1 MRANLQEHHLFTFL
15 FRRRWIDVAWLLLLA
30 GFIFAG
36 MPLATFHG
44 DEAMQI
50 YMSNDYVAAFIDR
63 DLNYLM
69 VNPPYGIDEDPW
81 LRILNGS
88 INRYAIGLSW
98 QLAGMNS
105 GQLPPRP
112 GWDWGLDYDRNVETG
127 HLPSDSLLLAAR
139 FSSTLF
145 LALSAWVM
153 FGIGWQVGG
162 RPLAYMSSAIY
173 TVHPVVLLNGRRAMQ
188 EGSYLFFG
196 LLAVLLAIIISRKR
210 ADGQRAA
217 WHWWAGLV
225 LAGGL
230 TLASKHSGIVLVA
243 AAFGWIVLT
252 ELAHFDLRRFGGMVV
267 RLLVS
272 GVLVVVLFVALS
284 PALWNDP
291 IARFTDLISVRQG
304 LLDIQVG
311 IDPDAPTTLLQRV
324 EGIITQPFLT
334 APQHFEVAF
343 WANATAVTDAI
354 NRYMASPLS
363 GVQFEPILGTA
374 LTLLAGWGLVLCL
387 KLWRQP
393 GILAWVGVTLL
404 SLLVN
409 PLPWQRYYL
418 ALYPVAALLAGIGL
432 LAVVRWGRNRSR
444 R

>member
-1 MRANLQEHHLFTFL
+1 MSQKHHLFAF
-15 FRRRWIDVAWLLLLA
+15 FSRRRRGLDTLWLLVLA

-63 DLNYLM
+63 DVNYLM
-69 VNPPYGIDEDPW
+69 VSPPYGIDEDPW

-88 INRYAIGLSW
+88 VNRYAIGLSW

-127 HLPSDSLLLAAR
+127 HLPSEALLLAAR

-145 LALSAWVM
+145 LALSAWVL

-162 RPLAYMSSAIY
+162 RPLAYLASGLY
-173 TVHPVVLLNGRRAMQ
+173 TLNPVVLLNGRRAMQ

-196 LLAVLLAIIISRKR
+196 LLAVLLAAIISRKR
-210 ADGQRAA
+210 ADGRRAA
-217 WHWWAGLV
+217 WYWWAGLV

-243 AAFGWIVLT
+243 GAFGWIGLA
-252 ELAHFDLRRFGGMVV
+252 ELAHLDWRRLGGLVA
-267 RLLVS
+267 RLLVT
-272 GVLVVVLFVALS
+272 GVLVVTLFVALS

-291 IARFTDLISVRQG
+291 IARFGDLVSVRQG
-304 LLDIQVG
+304 LLEIQIG
-311 IDPDAPTTLLQRV
+311 LDPAAPTPLLQRV
-324 EGIITQPFLT
+324 EGIVTQPFLT
-334 APQHFEVAF
+334 APQHYEVAF
-343 WANATAVTDAI
+343 WANTSAVTDAI

-363 GVQFEPILGTA
+363 GVQFGPILGTA

-432 LAVVRWGRNRSR
+432 LAVVRWVRNRA
-444 R
+444 